1 MRVAVLMGGRS
12 GEHEVS
18 LRSGKA
24 VLEALATLGHDALAL
39 TFDRRLGARIGP
51 SIDGA
56 MPEPTPATTSTS
68 EALAALEAWRP
79 DVAFIAMHGPDG
91 EDGRVQGMLELL
103 GIPYQGSGVQA
114 SAIGLDKIRT
124 KALLR
129 EAGLPLAAE
138 RVITGADTD
147 WGALADEL
155 GLPLV
160 LKTPASGSSVG
171 VEIVADRAAL
181 ASRGT
186 ALMAEAGRL
195 LVEQFVRGREL
206 TLPVVETPDGRPEAF
221 PTVFIAPRA
230 AAFFDYEAKYT
241 PGATDEI
248 CPAPIDA
255 ALEERLRG
263 LGVAAHRALGCRGYS
278 RTDCIVADD
287 GRVVLLEVNTLPGLT
302 RESLLP
308 KAAAVHGL
316 SFAALVERLIQRAL
330 ARS

>member
-1 MRVAVLMGGRS
+1 MGGRS
-12 GEHEVS
+12 GEHDVS

-24 VLEALATLGHDALAL
+24 VLEALAALGHDALAL
-39 TFDRRLGARIGP
+39 TFDKQRGARVGP
-51 SIDGA
+51 SYDGA
-56 MPEPTPATTSTS
+56 MPAPTPPTTSTS

-91 EDGRVQGMLELL
+91 EDGRVQGALELL

-114 SAIGLDKIRT
+114 SAIGLDKVRT

-138 RVITGADTD
+138 RVIEDADTD
-147 WGALADEL
+147 WGALADAL

-181 ASRGT
+181 EARGR
-186 ALMAEAGRL
+186 ALLADAGRL

-206 TLPVVETPDGRPEAF
+206 TLPVLETVDGRAEGL
-221 PTVFIAPRA
+221 PTVLIAPKA

-248 CPAPIDA
+248 CPAPIA
-255 ALEERLRG
+255 PELEERLRA

-278 RTDCIVADD
+278 RTDCIVGDD

-302 RESLLP
+302 RESLMP
-308 KAAAVHGL
+308 KSAAVAGL
-316 SFAALVERLIQRAL
+316 SFSALVERLL
-330 ARS
+330 ARAQASAAGATRG